1 MFGKKGSLTMT
12 YRVMWTDCDHA
23 NINEEEAVLKA
34 AGITDYKIEQCLT
47 EDDVIAKCKGAVVLL
62 NQYTPLR
69 EKVFSNM
76 PELKCI
82 VRYGVGVDN
91 VDLEA
96 ATKYGVQVCNV
107 PDYGTF
113 EVADQAFSL
122 LIACVRKTIDSNKQV
137 HEGGWD
143 FSKMTP
149 IHRMSTL
156 TVGVYGLGRIGK
168 AFAKR
173 VHAFGC
179 HVVGYDILPNALNN
193 DPEYDFIEVVDK
205 EELFKRSDIVS
216 LHCGLNAENAHF
228 MNKEYF
234 DKMKDGAIFVN
245 VSRGG
250 LVNEND
256 LAEALISGKLSGA
269 GIDVTCKEPLQADS
283 KLRQAPNLIIT
294 PHIAWYS
301 VESASDLKTKT
312 AEEGARAIL
321 GQPPR
326 CPVNKLN

>member
-1 MFGKKGSLTMT
+1 
-12 YRVMWTDCDHA
+12 
-23 NINEEEAVLKA
+23 
-34 AGITDYKIEQCLT
+34 
-47 EDDVIAKCKGAVVLL
+47 
-62 NQYTPLR
+62 
-69 EKVFSNM
+69 
-76 PELKCI
+76 
-82 VRYGVGVDN
+82 
-91 VDLEA
+91 
-96 ATKYGVQVCNV
+96 
-107 PDYGTF
+107 
-113 EVADQAFSL
+113 
-122 LIACVRKTIDSNKQV
+122 
-137 HEGGWD
+137 
-143 FSKMTP
+143 
-149 IHRMSTL
+149 
-156 TVGVYGLGRIGK
+156 
-168 AFAKR
+168 
-173 VHAFGC
+173 
-179 HVVGYDILPNALNN
+179 
-193 DPEYDFIEVVDK
+193 
-205 EELFKRSDIVS
+205 
-216 LHCGLNAENAHF
+216 